1 MPHKT
6 AEKFLPLFFT
16 FFLCVLLTFSSIVL
30 ELRHS
35 PYISSMLYF
44 YVVPIAVAAYGFGL
58 NAALFVSFLCCL
70 LYAPL
75 AARHI
80 AVSFTLGLQE
90 ALSFILFVFI
100 GLVSGFFSERLKKEK
115 EHAYFHSQLHE
126 KAGAASYDVEQFA
139 SSFLKILMMVENFQ
153 VACFYLETSGKTLQ
167 LYDGKYG
174 KSSYA
179 QLSAQICEFIELA
192 AASRRED
199 FLIQPHVRIKFCL
212 HFPFES
218 GKASGFVQ
226 CLSGLDEEIPS
237 PSTQKLLHSLCAAF
251 ITHIKKSLFHQDI
264 VSTARFLEHLLA
276 AAPFGVLRCD
286 ENGNLIYKNSFLQNN
301 ESLAE
306 KVLDAVSPAKHV
318 SASQDFSI
326 LHEGKDFL
334 FRRLPEKPGE
344 HRVSTILVQDLQ
356 EKKNYE
362 KAGENYR
369 IRSLF
374 LKQVSVVFLEKIE
387 QLEKAFQGVKGSVS
401 GESVD
406 AARHSCAGML
416 SYVDKLLEQA
426 KTNFVS

>member
-6 AEKFLPLFFT
+6 AAKFLPLFLT

-90 ALSFILFVFI
+90 VLSFILFVFI
-100 GLVSGFFSERLKKEK
+100 GLVSGFLSERLKKEK
-115 EHAYFHSQLHE
+115 EHAYFHSLLHE
-126 KAGAASYDVEQFA
+126 KAGASSYDVERLA

-153 VACFYLETSGKTLQ
+153 LVCFHLETSGKTIQ
-167 LYDGKYG
+167 IYDGKYG
-174 KSSYA
+174 KNSYA
-179 QLSAQICEFIELA
+179 QLPAQICEFTGLKA
-192 AASRRED
+192 DSKQED
-199 FLIQPHVRIKFCL
+199 FLIQPHARVKFFL

-218 GKASGFVQ
+218 GKSSGFVQ
-226 CLSGLDEEIPS
+226 CLCALDEEIPS
-237 PSTQKLLHSLCAAF
+237 PFTQKLLHSLCAAF
-251 ITHIKKSLFHQDI
+251 MTHIKKSLFHQDI
-264 VSTARFLEHLLA
+264 LSTARMLSHLLA
-276 AAPFGVLRCD
+276 TVPFGVMRCD

-301 ESLAE
+301 ERLSE
-306 KVLDAVSPAKHV
+306 KALDAFSPEKHA
-318 SASQDFSI
+318 SASQDFFI
-326 LHEGKDFL
+326 LHEGKDFSI
-334 FRRLPEKPGE
+334 RKLPEKPGE

-362 KAGENYR
+362 EAGENYR
-369 IRSLF
+369 IRSIF
-374 LKQVSVVFLEKIE
+374 LKQVSDVFLEKIKP
-387 QLEKAFQGVKGSVS
+387 LEEAFQGIKGDVS
-401 GESVD
+401 GESAD
-406 AARHSCAGML
+406 AARRSCADML

-426 KTNFVS
+426 KKDFVS